1 MNRIWARK
9 KFKNRRVML
18 MNYWCNLEWS
28 DWSKSYQTTA
38 YTRPLAA
45 ASQAAVTLSAEN
57 ITEHPHRGRSIA
69 FYHNN
74 LWAFDLPKS
83 VSSSAPK
90 SRQTSKGCPEWHSF
104 TPLRKRRSTM
114 LSPHAK
120 GSTTTGVTETTA
132 MGNPA
137 ELRQARL
144 MIMLGALSSKS

>member
-38 YTRPLAA
+38 YTGPLAA

-57 ITEHPHRGRSIA
+57 ITKHSHRGRSIA

-104 TPLRKRRSTM
+104 THPIILYWDGFVNSWYLFISCNISIAAKSWHYCCWWSVM
-114 LSPHAK
+114 ISPS
-120 GSTTTGVTETTA
+120 GWW
-132 MGNPA
+132 
-137 ELRQARL
+137 
-144 MIMLGALSSKS
+144 